1 MKKINLHFTPKIK
14 IIDGKNNEIEV
25 PHIIDYTVSQYV
37 AEQLEARTSTE
48 NPLLEYEVAQ
58 SLRNTGSAELSL
70 EDAEYIKSI
79 IVELPIDNM
88 LKGQVLEVF

>member
-37 AEQLEARTSTE
+37 AEQPHWLA
-48 NPLLEYEVAQ
+48 
-58 SLRNTGSAELSL
+58 GSASRQGQRALFGQ
-70 EDAEYIKSI
+70 
-79 IVELPIDNM
+79 
-88 LKGQVLEVF
+88 GQVRGQEEVCVI